1 MGLFK
6 RLATPFSL
14 KHAANEEAN
23 VRKPRAR
30 KSSAARSAGK
40 AKTVKLNPYRAVSI
54 VAGACACEPAI
65 ALRGKRFL
73 VTSGEV
79 PMLPMPE
86 CTAAKCA
93 CRYSHHE
100 DRRDL
105 EAGDRRQW
113 SSLQSELFNSKGNS
127 NRRTR
132 SRGRR
137 KTD

>member
-14 KHAANEEAN
+14 KHSANE
-23 VRKPRAR
+23 
-30 KSSAARSAGK
+30 AGK
-40 AKTVKLNPYRAVSI
+40 VRRSGTRKGVASRTTGKATTVQLNPYRAVSV
-54 VAGACACEPAI
+54 VAGDCACEPVM
-65 ALRGKRFL
+65 ALQGKRFL

-79 PMLPMPE
+79 PMLPMPG
-86 CTAAKCA
+86 CDAAKCV

-113 SSLQSELFNSKGNS
+113 SSLQSELFSREGNS
-127 NRRTR
+127 NRRTP